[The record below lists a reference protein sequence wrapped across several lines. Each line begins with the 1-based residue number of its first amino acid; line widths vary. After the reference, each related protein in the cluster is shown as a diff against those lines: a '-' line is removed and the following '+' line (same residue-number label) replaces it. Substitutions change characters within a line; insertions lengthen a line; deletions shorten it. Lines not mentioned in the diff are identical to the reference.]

1 MPPKTPP
8 NNDEDAR
15 LQAELSRLQQDMKQA
30 IGENTPPPEP
40 QTQGEAMGKAM
51 YIMIEFLV
59 PIGVGGFIGY
69 HLDRW
74 LALSPVMMVI
84 FILLGFGAGI
94 RSVIRAAT
102 PPS

>member
-1 MPPKTPP
+1 VSLLLPL
-8 NNDEDAR
+8 NNDNDAR
-15 LQAELSRLQQDMKQA
+15 LQEELSRLQQDMKRA
-30 IGENTPPPEP
+30 TGEDAPPPEP
-40 QTQGEAMGKAM
+40 QTQGEAMGRAM
-51 YIMIEFLV
+51 HIMIEFLV

-74 LALSPVMMVI
+74 LAFSPILMII

-94 RSVIRAAT
+94 RSVIRAVA